1 MEDRKPKDQIVICC
15 GNCIYLR
22 KCFGDTYCTNPEGL
36 VGTITEF
43 DSCEY
48 FTERKT
54 NLVNNKIR
62 EEKENRKEL
71 IKALKVIKQTCKR
84 ITGIDCTWTSGEGN
98 CPICEILEN
107 CPVDYVPADWTFKEG
122 IEEHE

>member
-1 MEDRKPKDQIVICC
+1 MEDKKLKDEIVICC

-22 KCFGDTYCTNPEGL
+22 KCFGDTYCTNPDGL

-43 DSCEY
+43 DSCEH

-62 EEKENRKEL
+62 EEKEDRKEL
-71 IKALKVIKQTCKR
+71 IKALKVIQQICKSVPTTKCDN
-84 ITGIDCTWTSGEGN
+84 IFDGVFEG
-98 CPICEILEN
+98 CPIYKILGHCTQDQYPPE
-107 CPVDYVPADWTFKEG
+107 DWE

>member
-1 MEDRKPKDQIVICC
+1 MEDRKPKDEIVICC

-22 KCFGDTYCTNPEGL
+22 KCFGDTYCTNPDGL

-71 IKALKVIKQTCKR
+71 IKALKVIQKTCKTV
-84 ITGIDCTWTSGEGN
+84 TGKQCDDMYESGN
-98 CPICEILEN
+98 CPIYDILGSCTLEDI
-107 CPVDYVPADWTFKEG
+107 PEDWYIG
-122 IEEHE
+122 EEHE

>member
-1 MEDRKPKDQIVICC
+1 MEDKKLKDEIVICC

-22 KCFGDTYCTNPEGL
+22 KCFGDTYCTNPDGL
-36 VGTITEF
+36 VGTITKF
-43 DSCEY
+43 DSCEH

-62 EEKENRKEL
+62 EEKEDRKEL
-71 IKALKVIKQTCKR
+71 IKALKVIRQTCKSV
-84 ITGIDCTWTSGEGN
+84 TGKQCDDMYESGN
-98 CPICEILEN
+98 CPIYDILGSCTLEDI
-107 CPVDYVPADWTFKEG
+107 PEDWY